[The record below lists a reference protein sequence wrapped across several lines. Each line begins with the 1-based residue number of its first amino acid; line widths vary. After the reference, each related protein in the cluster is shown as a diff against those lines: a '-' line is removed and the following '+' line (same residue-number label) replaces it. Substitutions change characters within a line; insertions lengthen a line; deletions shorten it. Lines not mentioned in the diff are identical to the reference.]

1 LGQVELL
8 RSNRSFRLL
17 FVATVGSLLGTWLAT
32 IALTVEIKDETNS
45 GLWVA
50 ALLVSLFL
58 PAVVV
63 GFTAG
68 PLVDRLERR
77 RLMVACDLVRAG
89 LFCALPF
96 VHSPG
101 AVVALGG
108 ATGVANGL
116 FKPAVKAGLPNL
128 LDQRDLERG
137 NALFETAENIAWAI
151 GPLIGGAIVATAGAD
166 AAYWINAASF
176 VASALLI
183 RMIAASRLQ
192 SEQAASQG
200 HWHDLKEGFSL
211 LRSSPA
217 VQTVVATWSVFMVAS
232 ACIEVGE
239 VFIAK
244 NSFDAGDFGFGLL
257 FGVGGLGLAAGS
269 LAGGALVRGR
279 AIGPFYAPAIA
290 MTGVGYLL
298 ASVAPNVWVA
308 LPAVLFGGIGNG
320 AAALFNVLLIQ
331 RGVVD
336 RLRGRAFTVAMGLTY
351 SVLGLAMAVAGPL
364 TSALGGRWVWAIGGM
379 FCLLSSAVAF
389 ALVPRLREPVHE
401 DEPELEHAKA
411 AAL

>member
-1 LGQVELL
+1 
-8 RSNRSFRLL
+8 
-17 FVATVGSLLGTWLAT
+17 
-32 IALTVEIKDETNS
+32 
-45 GLWVA
+45 
-50 ALLVSLFL
+50 
-58 PAVVV
+58 
-63 GFTAG
+63 
-68 PLVDRLERR
+68 
-77 RLMVACDLVRAG
+77 
-89 LFCALPF
+89 
-96 VHSPG
+96 
-101 AVVALGG
+101 
-108 ATGVANGL
+108 
-116 FKPAVKAGLPNL
+116 
-128 LDQRDLERG
+128 
-137 NALFETAENIAWAI
+137 
-151 GPLIGGAIVATAGAD
+151 
-166 AAYWINAASF
+166 
-176 VASALLI
+176 
-183 RMIAASRLQ
+183 
-192 SEQAASQG
+192 
-200 HWHDLKEGFSL
+200 
-211 LRSSPA
+211 

-279 AIGPFYAPAIA
+279 AIGPFYPPAIA

-308 LPAVLFGGIGNG
+308 LPAVLFGGVGNG

-379 FCLLSSAVAF
+379 FCLLASAVAL
-389 ALVPRLREPVHE
+389 ALVPRLHEVVRE